1 MNHLGDEHQPADR
14 VHAPWA
20 ARSATAAAG
29 TQRGGGDGKP
39 ASYSG
44 VNGASRLLFSYT
56 VVEGHEDTNGISIN
70 ANELTHNGATIV
82 DAADST
88 KNAVLTHGVEPA
100 DPDHKVDGVRP
111 VFQSATIFP
120 ADPDR
125 IERWTFLHLHFDGE
139 FEDSSTGGVALNV
152 RSEKVFSE
160 STSIPVAPG
169 RYDFN
174 EAEYSFT
181 YNRSAPISFGMRA
194 TVAGFFGGD
203 IVTLRPS
210 IRARYGETL
219 SLSLSYSRNDI
230 DLPKGSVTTNL
241 TSPTLRLQLLAAALR
256 PDAAAAQRQRRPL
269 VRQFPRRLAAGC
281 QHRPVSRL
289 QRNGKGSGDVVPSGA
304 GRSVILKWPCRGPS
318 RHRRS
323 PARYLASSVRQSIS
337 IR

>member
-1 MNHLGDEHQPADR
+1 MTEVAAGTPTTGVAPLAVLGGHPDDEPADR

-160 STSIPVAPG
+160 FTVSGIPVAPG
-169 RYDFN
+169 RY
-174 EAEYSFT
+174 
-181 YNRSAPISFGMRA
+181 
-194 TVAGFFGGD
+194 
-203 IVTLRPS
+203 
-210 IRARYGETL
+210 
-219 SLSLSYSRNDI
+219 
-230 DLPKGSVTTNL
+230 
-241 TSPTLRLQLLAAALR
+241 
-256 PDAAAAQRQRRPL
+256 
-269 VRQFPRRLAAGC
+269 
-281 QHRPVSRL
+281 RL
-289 QRNGKGSGDVVPSGA
+289 QRSRVLVHLQSIGPDQLRHA
-304 GRSVILKWPCRGPS
+304 GHGRWILRW
-318 RHRRS
+318 RHRDPS
-323 PARYLASSVRQSIS
+323 TIDTCTL
-337 IR
+337 